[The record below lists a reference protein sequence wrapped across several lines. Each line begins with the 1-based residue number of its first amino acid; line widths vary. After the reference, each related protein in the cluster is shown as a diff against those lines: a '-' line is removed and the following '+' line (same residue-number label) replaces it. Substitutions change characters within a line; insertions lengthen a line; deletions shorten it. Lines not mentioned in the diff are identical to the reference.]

1 MTVPEADIV
10 INIKE
15 SEKVAWLQFVRCQQS
30 WKQIIFIIQFSH
42 KFVGITMN
50 LGRGEFYKEAGKGRE
65 AYKYLFRIRIS
76 AAVQDSVPRH

>member
-50 LGRGEFYKEAGKGRE
+50 LGRGELYKEAGKGRE
-65 AYKYLFRIRIS
+65 AYR
-76 AAVQDSVPRH
+76 